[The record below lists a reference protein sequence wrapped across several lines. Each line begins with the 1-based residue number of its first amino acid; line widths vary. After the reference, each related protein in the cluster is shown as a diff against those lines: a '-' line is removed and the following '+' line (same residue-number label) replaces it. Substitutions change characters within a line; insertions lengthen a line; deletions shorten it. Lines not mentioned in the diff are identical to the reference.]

1 MMELFASLFPDPL
14 GTLAAILL
22 IITSFFTSALTAA
35 VGLGGGVALIAV
47 MATLMPAI
55 ALVPVHGV
63 VQLGSNAGRAL
74 VQLRHVDWMIALW
87 FAIGAVFGAAIG
99 GAIAVE
105 LPASILRAGIGLFV
119 LWTVW
124 GRMPRFGRAPRR
136 AMTVAGFASTFLS
149 MFFGA
154 AGPIGGAVLATLNLP
169 RHGFVANQ
177 AVTALIMHVFQDHRL
192 RRPRLCLRALGRA
205 DRADDRQRLS
215 RHPHRQP
222 APGKDGRGDLQDR
235 LQMGDDRPGAEPSLA
250 GGPLLAGRLRLRPVH
265 LSQRV
270 IDL

>member
-177 AVTALIMHVFQDHRL
+177 AVTALIMHVFKIIAFG
-192 RRPRLCLRALGRA
+192 ALGFA
-205 DRADDRQRLS
+205 FAPWAGLIVLMIASGFLGTLTGSRLL
-215 RHPHRQP
+215 
-222 APGKDGRGDLQDR
+222 GKMDEATFKTGFRWV
-235 LQMGDDRPGAEPSLA
+235 MTALA
-250 GGPLLAGRLRLRPVH
+250 LNLLWQAARSWLGG
-265 LSQRV
+265 
-270 IDL
+270 